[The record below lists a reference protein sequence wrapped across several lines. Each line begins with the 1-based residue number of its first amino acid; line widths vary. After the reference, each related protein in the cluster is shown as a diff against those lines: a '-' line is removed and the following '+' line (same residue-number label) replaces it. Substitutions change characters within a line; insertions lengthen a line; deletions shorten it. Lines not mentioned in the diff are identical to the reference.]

1 MGNGD
6 NGFFDEFTAPKQ
18 ISVVKEEK
26 IYPNAPCPCGSGK
39 KYKKCCGKIKVKEY
53 RREQMEWK
61 NLFALHILER
71 GYDYFCENAVEDME
85 VSEDLIRA
93 SVIGT
98 EEYEVEISL
107 LDGEINDMYC
117 SCPFAEAGRSCKH
130 MAAVLYEWSSY
141 KQDDIVEDTQKT
153 SLFENA
159 YTQEAYKKKR
169 DAVSRLLADADRDIL
184 SSFLTDVLMEN
195 EKLLVRFY
203 NIVNDEVTNEDV
215 KHYKKQV
222 DAIVRRHLGRDHFIN
237 YYEADGFI
245 SELEDLIDEDVRRM
259 IDNAYYRFAFEL
271 VNYIFTTIGAVDMDD
286 SNGGVGMLADRIY
299 QRWLELLSKVNVQD
313 KRKMFVWFTSHLDGS
328 IIDYLEEYIEQ
339 IIVEEFKEKEYK
351 QDKLLF
357 VENMIEESN
366 EKESGWSRS
375 YDVGKW
381 ALRYLSLLGE
391 EVESEQKRLD
401 FCKKYWNNSSVR
413 RYYIDICIGKKDYG
427 HAIEVL
433 DESILLDRDY
443 KGLISEYS
451 EKKKEIFLLQ
461 GNKSAYVD
469 QLWKLVLEHEA
480 GDLNLFKELKKQYT
494 TEEWLVKREEVFKK
508 LPKYA
513 HVEQLYK
520 EEKLYDRLLDF
531 VIQSPGL
538 YALQEF
544 EGVLKKNYPEQLLS
558 KYEKEVCSMAA
569 YSSDRKKYKQLVSL
583 LRRMQKLKGGSK
595 IVEEICGQWRM
606 KYRNRPAMMDE
617 LNKL

>member
-1 MGNGD
+1 
-6 NGFFDEFTAPKQ
+6 
-18 ISVVKEEK
+18 
-26 IYPNAPCPCGSGK
+26 
-39 KYKKCCGKIKVKEY
+39 
-53 RREQMEWK
+53 MEWK

-117 SCPFAEAGRSCKH
+117 SCPYAEDGRNCKH
-130 MAAVLYEWSSY
+130 MAAVLYEWSGD
-141 KQDDIVEDTQKT
+141 KQDEIVGNTEKT

-169 DAVSRLLADADRDIL
+169 DAVSKLLAETDRDTL
-184 SSFLTDVLMEN
+184 SSFLADVLMDN

-203 NIVNDEVTNEDV
+203 NIVNDEVTKEDV
-215 KHYKKQV
+215 KRYIQQV
-222 DAIVRRHLGRDHFIN
+222 DAIVECYLGREHFIN

-245 SELEDLIDEDVRRM
+245 SELKDLINEDVRRM
-259 IDNAYYRFAFEL
+259 IDNADYQCAFEL
-271 VNYIFTTIGAVDMDD
+271 MNYIFTTIGSVDMDD
-286 SNGGVGMLADRIY
+286 SDGGTGMLADRIY
-299 QRWLELLSKVNVQD
+299 QLWLELLSKVNVQD

-351 QDKLLF
+351 QDKMLF

-413 RYYIDICIGKKDYG
+413 RYYIDICIGKKDYE

-433 DESILLDRDY
+433 DESILLDKDY

-461 GNKSAYVD
+461 GNKAAYVE

-513 HVEQLYK
+513 HVERLYK

-558 KYEKEVCSMAA
+558 KYAKEVCSMAA
-569 YSSDRKKYKQLVSL
+569 CSSDRKKYKQLVSL